1 MSVLEAVPWEESWT
15 WGLSLIVLT
24 IAIHATGVASMGLL
38 VRVVN
43 VRAKSMSLQLRDA
56 LAILIGLIGAAGLL
70 LALLHGFEAG
80 LWAAAYW
87 WVGALHSW
95 TEAIFYSVDS
105 ITTRGAAGLTLEG
118 RWQMMG
124 ALEAMDG
131 VLLFGISTAFIFA
144 AIQVFWPTIIAD
156 RDPN

>member
-1 MSVLEAVPWEESWT
+1 MSVLGADHWGESWN

-24 IAIHATGVASMGLL
+24 IAIHATGVVSMMLL
-38 VRVVN
+38 LRVVN
-43 VRAKSMSLQLRDA
+43 VRAKSMSLRLRNA
-56 LAILIGLIGAAGLL
+56 FAILIGQICAAGLL
-70 LALLHGFEAG
+70 LALLHGLEAG
-80 LWAAAYW
+80 LWAAAYC
-87 WVGALHSW
+87 WVDALPSW

-105 ITTRGAAGLTLEG
+105 ITTRGAAKATLEA

-144 AIQVFWPTIIAD
+144 TIQVFWPTIIAD